1 MARNEEKAMAM
12 LNRWVKMKREI
23 NQKKTPA
30 PGGSERRQ
38 RPDDPMEVENVAQ
51 CEYWRSSIVKQI
63 TGKVSEI
70 QNGSLGEYKIRELN
84 DSINDLLK

>member
-23 NQKKTPA
+23 NTTKKP
-30 PGGSERRQ
+30 PGAEKGERRQ
-38 RPDDPMEVENVAQ
+38 RPEDPNEIENVAQ
-51 CEYWRSSIVKQI
+51 CEYWRSTIVKQI

-70 QNGSLGEYKIRELN
+70 
-84 DSINDLLK
+84 

>member
-30 PGGSERRQ
+30 GGTGSERRQ
-38 RPDDPMEVENVAQ
+38 RPDDPTEVENVAQ

-70 QNGSLGEYKIRELN
+70 
-84 DSINDLLK
+84 